1 MGERNHR
8 PRCHGVYRTVLDSGR
23 VVWRARVRI
32 NATGRM
38 LSLGSYRN
46 TTQAREA
53 VQAALRDPE
62 RRYGALTPQ
71 DRAER
76 DTRAAFRVIEKYPQA
91 WHMRGMTP
99 DQIRQHVASIPVHV
113 RRLILRYVPHEDDPI
128 FAAAASAGD
137 GLDLLT
143 MGELYG
149 ISSER
154 ARQLGEMAARE
165 YARAAREMGED
176 IAP

>member
-1 MGERNHR
+1 MGERNRR
-8 PRCHGVYRTVLDSGR
+8 PQCHGVYRTVLDSGR
-23 VVWRARVRI
+23 VVWRARVRLRE
-32 NATGRM
+32 TGRM
-38 LSLGSYRN
+38 LSLGSYR
-46 TTQAREA
+46 TATQARAAVHEA
-53 VQAALRDPE
+53 MRDPE

-76 DTRAAFRVIEKYPQA
+76 DTRAAFRVIERYPQI

-99 DQIRQHVASIPVHV
+99 DQIREHVASIPVHV
-113 RRLILRYVPHEDDPI
+113 RRLILRYVPTEDDPI
-128 FAAAASAGD
+128 YAAASSAGD

-149 ISSER
+149 VSSER